1 MNDIT
6 LEDVINVLG
15 EPRKKI
21 GGEYVWQCKYC
32 CDRGCDNFHY
42 NERKQIAWCFADE
55 EHSKK
60 IYAEIMAKRDNNK
73 SITVVA
79 EPEWKPKVR
88 YWYEANLEN
97 LYCYIVEANN
107 NLLHNKQYL
116 KYIKKKHNLDANT
129 INDFLIGIDFNI
141 DHEGLHIDK
150 EITDAFVFPIFS
162 KNGLVGCELR
172 SIEAKVIRRTKDAPK
187 CAAFFYDTK
196 DAETLYVVEGLK
208 DAYNLCQFLGKEE
221 DYTVI
226 CGSNGV
232 STTLQ
237 ALEDIDLKQYKRVA
251 LILDN
256 DKAGDDMTKEVLAKY
271 PNIVDCRDMIKPH
284 KDITEY
290 IMARG

>member
-1 MNDIT
+1 MLNIT
-6 LEDVINVLG
+6 LEELEKFLG
-15 EPRKKI
+15 SYKKK
-21 GGEYVWQCKYC
+21 GQHYYFQCPYC
-32 CDRGCDNFHY
+32 MDKH
-42 NERKQIAWCFADE
+42 
-55 EHSKK
+55 
-60 IYAEIMAKRDNNK
+60 RDNMIYTPSKGLLKCFGNEDH
-73 SITVVA
+73 SRMLLSQIMGSRDNIVCTRTLA
-79 EPEWKPKVR
+79 EPEWKPKVS

-116 KYIKKKHNLDANT
+116 KYIKKKHNLDVDT

-172 SIEAKVIRRTKDAPK
+172 SIEAKVIRRTKDTPK

-196 DAETLYVVEGLK
+196 EAETLYVVEGLK

-237 ALEDIDLKQYKRVA
+237 ALEDIDLKKYKRVA

-256 DKAGDDMTKEVLAKY
+256 DKAGDDMTKEVLTKY

>member
-1 MNDIT
+1 MLDIT
-6 LEDVINVLG
+6 LDELEKFLG
-15 EPRKKI
+15 SYKKE
-21 GGEYVWQCKYC
+21 GQHYYFQCCYC
-32 CDRGCDNFHY
+32 MDKHRDNMIY
-42 NERKQIAWCFADE
+42 TPSKGLLKCFGNE
-55 EHSKK
+55 EHSRMLLSQ
-60 IYAEIMAKRDNNK
+60 IMANRNN
-73 SITVVA
+73 TVCTRTLA

-116 KYIKKKHNLDANT
+116 KYIKKKHNFDVDT

-150 EITDAFVFPIFS
+150 EITNAFVFPIFS

-172 SIEAKVIRRTKDAPK
+172 SIEGKVIRRTKDSPK